1 MKNFLIKKVRED
13 KYSKNVT
20 ITSYQAFWFFFL
32 PLTGCK
38 AVDWISYLSLGI
50 VLSLF
55 LMVGIDLI
63 AGTDLITSS
72 INAVNQNAHI
82 EQSKD

>member
-1 MKNFLIKKVRED
+1 MKNFLKNFLIKKVRED

-20 ITSYQAFWFFFL
+20 ITSYQVFGILPL

-38 AVDWISYLSLGI
+38 AVDWIPYLSMGI

-55 LMVGIDLI
+55 LMLGIDSVT
-63 AGTDLITSS
+63 GTDLITSWLT
-72 INAVNQNAHI
+72 AENQNTHI
-82 EQSKD
+82 E